1 MSSRVFW
8 GEEWPGNMLC
18 ALKGS
23 YLACAIT
30 QHIFKTVNTCS
41 HVEKFRN
48 CEGLENPPGRRARSF
63 SPQLSNPA
71 RAAVP
76 LRAKHKSS
84 EKSLRMGAGLGA
96 GVHARA
102 IFIPRLPLPL
112 SGLILSHKPC
122 LPLPLT
128 NAPPHLPACPGE
140 LGPCRD
146 AIWPGLAALS
156 TSEWLG
162 GD

>member
-1 MSSRVFW
+1 
-8 GEEWPGNMLC
+8 MLC

-48 CEGLENPPGRRARSF
+48 CKGLENPPGRRAPSF

-71 RAAVP
+71 RAPAVP
-76 LRAKHKSS
+76 LGAKHKSS
-84 EKSLRMGAGLGA
+84 EKSLRMVGRVGA
-96 GVHARA
+96 GVHTRA

-112 SGLILSHKPC
+112 SVLILSHKPC
-122 LPLPLT
+122 LPLP
-128 NAPPHLPACPGE
+128 APTPPSPCLSPGE
-140 LGPCRD
+140 LGPRRD

-156 TSEWLG
+156 TSEWHR